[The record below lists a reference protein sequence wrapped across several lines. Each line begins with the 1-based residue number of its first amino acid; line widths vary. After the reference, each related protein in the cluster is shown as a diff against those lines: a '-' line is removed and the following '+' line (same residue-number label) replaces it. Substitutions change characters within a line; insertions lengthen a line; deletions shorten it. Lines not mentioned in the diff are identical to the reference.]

1 MLVRVCLLATAVLV
15 PTAAA
20 AQKPGDIVKWSVRG
34 PAAPVKAGGTVA
46 VELSAKI
53 EEGRILYAMTQ
64 PDGGP
69 IPLEVS
75 IPKKQPFAIDAK
87 RIDAP
92 MPASKKTDTGSENYY
107 ERAFTLTVPMTAAR
121 DARAA
126 SYVVPVEVTYQV
138 CSGSICLRPDTETLP
153 VNVNVKR

>member
-1 MLVRVCLLATAVLV
+1 MLVRVCLLAAAFVF
-15 PTAAA
+15 PTA
-20 AQKPGDIVKWSVRG
+20 AQKPGDIVKWSVKG

-53 EEGRILYAMTQ
+53 EEGWILYAMTQ

-138 CSGSICLRPDTETLP
+138 CSGSICLRPDVETLS
-153 VNVNVKR
+153 VNVKIAKN